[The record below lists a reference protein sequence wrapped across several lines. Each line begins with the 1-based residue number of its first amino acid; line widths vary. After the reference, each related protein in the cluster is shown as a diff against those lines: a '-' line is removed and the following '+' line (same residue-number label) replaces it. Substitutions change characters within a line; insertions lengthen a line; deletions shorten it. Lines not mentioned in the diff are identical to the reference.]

1 MSPSQTPDIFSESS
15 KPANCF
21 FIYTKTRF
29 FNSIKRFLLLNTLK
43 KQEQN
48 FDQPGKSIGA
58 GKFEEGMEVLKESD
72 STSQDDWMVLQKS
85 VKGLHFGSWEEKG
98 LAAREIKRL
107 AKEDLKRRKSMAQL
121 GVIQPLVDMV
131 ESDVVERQ
139 RLAVQALIELANGS
153 FT

>member
-1 MSPSQTPDIFSESS
+1 
-15 KPANCF
+15 
-21 FIYTKTRF
+21 
-29 FNSIKRFLLLNTLK
+29 
-43 KQEQN
+43 
-48 FDQPGKSIGA
+48 
-58 GKFEEGMEVLKESD
+58 MEVLKEND